1 MEELLTKKLAEMKT
15 DLCNFFQN
23 EIKELRATVNSID
36 TNQQYVSDSYEEIKL
51 KLEEILA
58 ENQQI
63 KTENAELRKT
73 VKELEKK
80 VIENEAAINDLE
92 QYGRREMIE
101 IDGFP
106 AKDSEDVEELVI
118 KVAAA
123 CDVNIKPEDIEAA
136 HHVKSRTK
144 KNLPII
150 VKFKSRK
157 TKELIMTNKK
167 KLANKKT
174 TDFGYTGNDFYINE
188 SLTQRNKN
196 LLRLTRQKKK
206 EKGYRYAWS
215 HNGLIFARKDAES
228 NVLSIKSET
237 DVAKIK

>member
-23 EIKELRATVNSID
+23 EIKELRAIVNSID
-36 TNQQYVSDSYEEIKL
+36 TNQQYVRDSYEEIKS

-63 KTENAELRKT
+63 KTENAELCKT

-80 VIENEAAINDLE
+80 VIENEAVIYDLE

-106 AKDSEDVEELVI
+106 AKYSEDIEELVI

-123 CDVNIKPEDIEAA
+123 CEVNIKPEDIEAA
-136 HHVKSRTK
+136 HRVRSRTK

-157 TKELIMTNKK
+157 IKELIMTNKK
-167 KLANKKT
+167 KLADKKQRISDT
-174 TDFGYTGNDFYINE
+174 LEAI
-188 SLTQRNKN
+188 SILT
-196 LLRLTRQKKK
+196 
-206 EKGYRYAWS
+206 
-215 HNGLIFARKDAES
+215 
-228 NVLSIKSET
+228 KS
-237 DVAKIK
+237 